1 MLLLVSSRKR
11 AWWIAKLF
19 NYWQHQQATS
29 HHPCILVGG
38 FKSRLTERSITSC
51 RFKKKSL
58 SAGLPAF
65 YQYPNPLPSQRNT
78 IKMVH
83 DLPLSSIVKGIRN
96 RGCVFFRYTFAS
108 SLLSV
113 QKFETLVICCFGCF
127 WLFVLLRLCV
137 MHDSDRGKQG

>member
-1 MLLLVSSRKR
+1 LLLLVSSRKR

-51 RFKKKSL
+51 RFQKKSL

-96 RGCVFFRYTFAS
+96 RGCDFFQIYFCVVSPLGSKVRDVGYF
-108 SLLSV
+108 L
-113 QKFETLVICCFGCF
+113 F
-127 WLFVLLRLCV
+127 WLFLVVCV
-137 MHDSDRGKQG
+137 IETVCDA